1 MPFTETLI
9 IGEDMYVDIIVQK
22 IHAERR
28 ISSEHSSA
36 SCQPSSSKPLI
47 LVTSYTSALQT
58 IALFGMRMDRI
69 AAMVGAL
76 TFLIM

>member
-1 MPFTETLI
+1 MLFIETLI
-9 IGEDMYVDIIVQK
+9 LGKDMYVGTIVQI
-22 IHAERR
+22 IHVEPR
-28 ISSEHSSA
+28 ISSEHFSA
-36 SCQPSSSKPLI
+36 SCRYSSSKPLI
-47 LVTSYTSALQT
+47 LAASYTSALQT

>member
-1 MPFTETLI
+1 MFFIEILI
-9 IGEDMYVDIIVQK
+9 LGKDMFVGTIVQI
-22 IHAERR
+22 IHVEPR

-36 SCQPSSSKPLI
+36 SCRYLSSKPLTSA
-47 LVTSYTSALQT
+47 TSYTSALQT

>member
-1 MPFTETLI
+1 MLFIETLI
-9 IGEDMYVDIIVQK
+9 LDKDMYVGTTVQIIHV
-22 IHAERR
+22 ERR

-36 SCQPSSSKPLI
+36 SCRSSSSKPLI
-47 LVTSYTSALQT
+47 LATSYTSALQT

>member
-1 MPFTETLI
+1 MFFIEILI
-9 IGEDMYVDIIVQK
+9 LGKDMFVGTIVQI
-22 IHAERR
+22 IHVEPR

-36 SCQPSSSKPLI
+36 SYRYLSSKL
-47 LVTSYTSALQT
+47 LTSATSYTSALQT